1 MEGEERIFR
10 MSLKLRRSSSSGK
23 ICTRSEDERVRFE
36 DAPPLEDAKVADG
49 SDMVESLR
57 QLSDR

>member
-1 MEGEERIFR
+1 

-36 DAPPLEDAKVADG
+36 DAPPLEDAEVADG